1 MTSPEEEQLWIEKYR
16 DAMDARLAKESHRS
30 RIRMAWIRINSALG
44 STDSIPRGAGIAA
57 VRDEHTRP
65 STPTAGQRDE
75 FMIDASCEEKKRV

>member
-1 MTSPEEEQLWIEKYR
+1 
-16 DAMDARLAKESHRS
+16 
-30 RIRMAWIRINSALG
+30 MAWIRINSALG